1 MSLLQSMERQGNFL
15 FKYRGQFPIILFA
28 LAIPFLYSTDYS
40 KIADVTQDCLLLTAI
55 TISIAGFLI
64 RFYTIGT
71 TPRGTS
77 GRNTKEQIADVL
89 NSTGMYSIVRHPLY
103 LGNYLIWVGIA
114 GASFNV
120 YFIVILSLIFW
131 VYYERIIFAEEQF
144 LESKFGNDYVNWSS
158 RLPAFFPSIRDFKK
172 SKTSFSILTI
182 LRREYASVLAAVIG
196 FTFIELIKHHAENN
210 NWYISTLNLRIL
222 IAALMLVLILKSLRK
237 FTTFLSEKDRS

>member
-28 LAIPFLYSTDYS
+28 LAIPFIYSTDYS
-40 KIADVTQDCLLLTAI
+40 KITEDIQNHLLLTAI

-64 RFYTIGT
+64 RFYTIGN

-103 LGNYLIWVGIA
+103 LGNYLIWIGIA

-120 YFIVILSLIFW
+120 YFLIILSLIFW
-131 VYYERIIFAEEQF
+131 VYYERIIFAEERF
-144 LESKFGNDYVNWSS
+144 LEKKFGDDYLNWSS
-158 RLPAFFPSIRDFKK
+158 RLPAFFPSIYDFKK

-196 FTFIELIKHHAENN
+196 FTFIELIKHHAATN
-210 NWYISTLNLRIL
+210 NWHISTLNLRLL
-222 IAALMLVLILKSLRK
+222 IATLIVVLILKSLRK

>member
-1 MSLLQSMERQGNFL
+1 MERQGNFL